1 MCESCVVAGCCFHL
15 GLYQIV
21 VLSGWFFA
29 RRKNWTGRRIEEKIK
44 SRSVRQLLK
53 DYHPLGKQ
61 LENHILCNSFG
72 SLDLCLCL
80 CLSLS
85 VNSIH
90 NSIHNARERR
100 DIQELVLHWHSRY
113 KGTRSA
119 LPCRMSL
126 LCSSK
131 VSARCKKQ
139 IFSSILM
146 QMFLIFLDCKS
157 EVLGGFL
164 FPIHTENVQ
173 LLLLNVL
180 SFLCFWF

>member
-1 MCESCVVAGCCFHL
+1 MNLVLLLGVVFIWGCIRLSSCLHDFLQEERIGQEE
-15 GLYQIV
+15 GLKRKINQGV
-21 VLSGWFFA
+21 SGSFL
-29 RRKNWTGRRIEEKIK
+29 RI
-44 SRSVRQLLK
+44 
-53 DYHPLGKQ
+53 YHPLGNQ

-80 CLSLS
+80 CLCVC

-100 DIQELVLHWHSRY
+100 DIQELVLHWHSRH

-146 QMFLIFLDCKS
+146 QMFLF
-157 EVLGGFL
+157 
-164 FPIHTENVQ
+164 
-173 LLLLNVL
+173 
-180 SFLCFWF
+180 CFWVANQKFWSVFFSHPY

>member
-1 MCESCVVAGCCFHL
+1 M
-15 GLYQIV
+15 
-21 VLSGWFFA
+21 SGSFL
-29 RRKNWTGRRIEEKIK
+29 RI
-44 SRSVRQLLK
+44 
-53 DYHPLGKQ
+53 YHPLGKQ

-100 DIQELVLHWHSRY
+100 DIQELVLHWHSRH

-146 QMFLIFLDCKS
+146 QMFLFFFWLQIRSF
-157 EVLGGFL
+157 GGFL
-164 FPIHTENVQ
+164 FPSI
-173 LLLLNVL
+173 LRMS
-180 SFLCFWF
+180 SFCS